1 MNSLHSRW
9 LVAAAIVGLGL
20 GLGGAVTAAA
30 QSTTD
35 GTQRDVKQQQR
46 IEQGLKSGQLSTA
59 EAARLERGQ
68 AQVDRLQ
75 AHALRDGSLSAAE
88 QARLTAAQNRQS
100 LAIHAERHDGVGG
113 NPQSRSSR
121 RMQRDVA
128 RDVHQQARI
137 EHGVQSGALTAHETA
152 RLEARQ
158 AHAAQVEQ
166 RAASD
171 GHVGPHEQR
180 HIQHVDNRN
189 SRSIYRKKHNARV
202 AG

>member
-9 LVAAAIVGLGL
+9 LVAAAIVGI

-30 QSTTD
+30 QSTAD

-68 AQVDRLQ
+68 AQVDHMQQRD
-75 AHALRDGSLSAAE
+75 LRDGSLSAGE
-88 QARLTAAQNRQS
+88 QARLTAAQDRQS
-100 LAIHAERHDGVGG
+100 HAIRAERHDGVSG
-113 NPQSRSSR
+113 NPQSRSSER
-121 RMQRDVA
+121 LQRDVA

-137 EHGVQSGALTAHETA
+137 EHGMQSGALTAHETA
-152 RLEARQ
+152 RLEGRQ

-171 GHVGPHEQR
+171 GHVGPPEQR

-189 SRSIYRKKHNARV
+189 SRRIYRKKHNGRV

>member
-9 LVAAAIVGLGL
+9 LVAAAIVGI
-20 GLGGAVTAAA
+20 GLGGAAAAAA
-30 QSTTD
+30 QSTAD

-46 IEQGLKSGQLSTA
+46 IEQGLKTGQLSTA
-59 EAARLERGQ
+59 EAARLEQGQ
-68 AQVDRLQ
+68 AHVDRMQ
-75 AHALRDGSLSAAE
+75 QHALSDGSLSAGE
-88 QARLTAAQNRQS
+88 QARLTAAQDRQS
-100 LAIHAERHDGVGG
+100 QAIHAERHNGVSG
-113 NPQSRSSR
+113 NPQSRSSE
-121 RMQRDVA
+121 RMQHDVA

-152 RLEARQ
+152 RLEGRE
-158 AHAAQVEQ
+158 AHVAQVEH
-166 RAASD
+166 RAARD
-171 GHVGPHEQR
+171 GRVGPHEQR

>member
-9 LVAAAIVGLGL
+9 LVAAAVVGI

-30 QSTTD
+30 QSTAD
-35 GTQRDVKQQQR
+35 GTQRDVNQQQR

-75 AHALRDGSLSAAE
+75 AHALRDGSLNAGE
-88 QARLTAAQNRQS
+88 QARLAAAQDRQS
-100 LAIHAERHDGVGG
+100 QAIRAERHNGVSG
-113 NPQSRSSR
+113 NPQSRSSER
-121 RMQRDVA
+121 LQRDVA

-137 EHGVQSGALTAHETA
+137 EHGVQSGALTAYETA
-152 RLEARQ
+152 QLEGRQ

-166 RAASD
+166 RAARD
-171 GHVGPHEQR
+171 GQVGPHEQR
-180 HIQHVDNRN
+180 HIQRVDNRN
-189 SRSIYRKKHNARV
+189 SRGIYRKKHNGRV
-202 AG
+202 VG

>member
-9 LVAAAIVGLGL
+9 LVAAAIVGI

-30 QSTTD
+30 QSTAD

-68 AQVDRLQ
+68 AQVDHMQQRD
-75 AHALRDGSLSAAE
+75 LRDGSLSASE
-88 QARLTAAQNRQS
+88 QARLTAAQDRQS
-100 LAIHAERHDGVGG
+100 HAIRAERHDGVSG
-113 NPQSRSSR
+113 NPQSRSSE

-128 RDVHQQARI
+128 RNVHQQSRI

-171 GHVGPHEQR
+171 GQVGPHEQR
-180 HIQHVDNRN
+180 HIQHVDQRN

-202 AG
+202 VG